1 MPVRV
6 FDSSRPL
13 AASVFTASRI
23 TERLTP
29 IFALEVGLLGKGVV
43 RAEIAAHD
51 ANAELLH
58 DLGEQVALAGRAEM
72 QRGGR
77 IDCSYNKNL
86 RCPAL
91 A

>member
-13 AASVFTASRI
+13 AASVLTASRI

-29 IFALEVGLLGKGVV
+29 IFALEIGLLGKGVV

-51 ANAELLH
+51 ADAELLH
-58 DLGEQVALAGRAEM
+58 DLREQVALAARTEM
-72 QRGGR
+72 QRGGEL
-77 IDCSYNKNL
+77 IVHII
-86 RCPAL
+86 
-91 A
+91 